1 MPSSELPDLRGQG
14 SAPPGSITDERPR
27 PRGALPRRAQ
37 MWVMLGLAGALLGI
51 ILVTGNPAPND
62 RPAPVRSPPTAVDT
76 QRVTGYQQQLAQRER
91 ELARQ
96 MAALEQARP
105 PNEAASGPKAPERQT
120 STQPSDALAEE
131 RRRLEYHSLFASNI
145 ALTTRSDQLSTSR
158 RDASNGSAPAP
169 REDRELQAL
178 EAQGR
183 ESLSRLNASVSALE
197 QATRVQPGQPAPPS
211 NNQSPVK
218 SEGDRVPANTPAI
231 RPGASL
237 HRVLEGTVLEGVLM
251 TRLDGDFAGPVMCLV
266 TTPLYSLHGDALLVP
281 AGSKVLGHAKP
292 VDTWGQR
299 RLAVSFHRLL
309 LPDGTTY
316 GLDNFTGLSA
326 VGDAGLTDQ
335 VNHHYWSTFG
345 TAAAIGLI
353 SGFAQYLSA
362 GTLAGGDGDGNR
374 TVVITGSS
382 AESTAQAVS
391 QLLNRYTNRL
401 PNITIREGHRVQVYL
416 TQDMQFPAYNDVRRA
431 LATGGPQ

>member
-1 MPSSELPDLRGQG
+1 
-14 SAPPGSITDERPR
+14 
-27 PRGALPRRAQ
+27 
-37 MWVMLGLAGALLGI
+37 
-51 ILVTGNPAPND
+51 
-62 RPAPVRSPPTAVDT
+62 
-76 QRVTGYQQQLAQRER
+76 
-91 ELARQ
+91 
-96 MAALEQARP
+96 
-105 PNEAASGPKAPERQT
+105 
-120 STQPSDALAEE
+120 
-131 RRRLEYHSLFASNI
+131 
-145 ALTTRSDQLSTSR
+145 LTTRNDQSATSR
-158 RDASNGSAPAP
+158 RDASTGSTAATP
-169 REDRELQAL
+169 EDRELQAL

-183 ESLSRLNASVSALE
+183 ESLSRLNASVNALE
-197 QATRVQPGQPAPPS
+197 QATRAQPSQPSQAAPPS
-211 NNQSPVK
+211 NNPSPVK
-218 SEGDRVPANTPAI
+218 SEGDRTPANTPAI
-231 RPGASL
+231 RPGAPM
-237 HRVLEGTVLEGVLM
+237 HRVLEGTVLESVLM

-281 AGSKVLGHAKP
+281 AGSKVLGRAKP

-362 GTLAGGDGDGNR
+362 GALAGGDGDGNR

-431 LATGGPQ
+431 LAIGGPQ